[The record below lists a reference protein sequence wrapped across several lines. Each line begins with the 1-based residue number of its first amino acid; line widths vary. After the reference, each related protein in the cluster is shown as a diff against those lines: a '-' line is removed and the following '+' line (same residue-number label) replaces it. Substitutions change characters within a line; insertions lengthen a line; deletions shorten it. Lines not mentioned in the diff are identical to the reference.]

1 MPDGRERHICEN
13 ARVSDWSELV
23 LDIADDVPPGRATTY
38 GLVSE
43 AARARTGR
51 GSARSVGAVMA
62 HEGGSVPWWRVV
74 RADGSLPEHLAAR
87 AAEHYRS
94 EGTPLRPGGGVD
106 LTRAI
111 WDPLE
116 DTHA

>member
-1 MPDGRERHICEN
+1 MAG
-13 ARVSDWSELV
+13 VSDWSELV
-23 LDIADDVPPGRATTY
+23 LDIAGDVPPGHATTY

-62 HEGGSVPWWRVV
+62 REGAAVAWWRVV
-74 RADGSLPEHLAAR
+74 RADGTLPEHLAAR
-87 AAEHYRS
+87 AASHYDA
-94 EGTPLRPGGGVD
+94 EGTARRPGGAVD
-106 LTRAI
+106 LALAL

-116 DTHA
+116 ETHA

>member
-1 MPDGRERHICEN
+1 MAG
-13 ARVSDWSELV
+13 VTDWSELV

-38 GLVSE
+38 GHIAE

-62 HEGGSVPWWRVV
+62 REGAAVAWWRVV
-74 RADGSLPEHLAAR
+74 RADGSLPEQLTVR

-94 EGTPLRPGGGVD
+94 EGTPRRPGGAVD
-106 LTRAI
+106 LTRAL
-111 WDPLE
+111 WDPVE
-116 DTHA
+116 DLNA